1 MATDPIAP
9 EEQEELEEQPVSK
22 RYRFNPD
29 TLRNLETQ
37 LGVSVRGLSYNP
49 EAERQKRL
57 EVIES
62 QAQKERETLGRTFGL
77 QQGGVTSGTSQ
88 NQFEVFAGDVLE
100 TKAQQ
105 EADIYAQQAEQ
116 NRANAET
123 LSRILGT
130 QQAQA
135 ETERQTD
142 IAAEQFESG
151 QEFQREER
159 VGTQEYAREE
169 RKETQE
175 YQTTERVAEEAEARR
190 IFDEEQDQ
198 RKVEFL
204 QTTNLTQQQLDDARE
219 DMAAGRRLE
228 SEQLEA
234 EILQFDKSQAQEQ
247 EQFDATLAQRGEEL
261 SEEQRRF
268 NAEHAQR
275 EEEFRVDSNLTQ
287 QQLDDA
293 RDNIDAGIDLQ
304 NRQLQV
310 NINQFDEDQ
319 AERVR
324 QFNAS
329 LEDQKEER
337 RGREALEGRALD
349 LEEKKQKADNLR
361 AAGRVRDEETG
372 ELLETIEAEIARA
385 EVDESVRQFDEELDR
400 RETEFLAE
408 VGLRKEEL
416 DDLRIDRAAGRT
428 AEDEA
433 LAQRIAEFDA
443 SQTELGR
450 QFDEEL
456 AEAAAERTDRNNI
469 EANRLEEE
477 RQRRLEDFRQFDAS
491 TLIENARTEIA
502 RSESARDSARQQQEV
517 LQQNFDQLVVKAE
530 LAGITPEEW
539 GEEFGGFSTLQRELQ
554 NANETLQHAELNL
567 QRDRDQQEQFR
578 FMATLTGQVSGVEGE
593 ISLVELGLGLDDDDD
608 QTVVDLQIQTFK
620 NLAGAIGYTGDLD
633 DDTIEALLSD
643 KENPLSVSQVLSLD
657 AKRQYAEDSLAL
669 QEESRSNLLASL
681 EEARLTGEYDND
693 PTLEAEI
700 ERAKIDLARL
710 SEVRAGIGQRA
721 ELTGFYGPDRSLT
734 TEDLG
739 ISFDPSEFFD
749 EEGELI
755 SFNRFYELVDQAGP
769 VFQALGITPSQ
780 EEIEDFLRT
789 GKMDIGAEVTFEK
802 TAQVAEIAI
811 RNREIAI
818 EEADLGLR
826 EAEQDLAELIATGEE
841 VLTGED
847 GEPILDENGETQTV
861 ETLEKKISDRELD
874 LSQQRVDLEN
884 RLADQDAF
892 EFATEQT
899 GVFIGVE
906 GSLTTDNLGIDT
918 DRYVTEEGDSFF
930 DLEDS
935 ALLEGEIR
943 DRDEAIDRTIDVLAA
958 GGVEADEDMALN
970 FLRTGEIETPG
981 QITMAGRDQ
990 MARVKI
996 AYEEID
1002 INRDLADLEEQIAEA
1017 DATGMWDEVETL
1029 EREMQE
1035 RKADLDLLT
1044 LTGEGNWTKDA
1055 DGNIDYTQSETIE
1068 NRRLEFEEGATKD
1081 RAAIERANTTGF
1093 YIDPDTNEPI
1103 ETIESRLRGEEIALE
1118 YFVLTGKELKEV
1130 SRESAAGGDLWTE
1143 LTEGEREERIIDSFV
1158 DTFGYYPTSTQIGEI
1173 SRGNPI
1179 REVIETV
1186 ELKQLAA
1193 DNAARRFDS
1202 QTNRIAITNDAIA
1215 RMAELT
1221 GKIGGVGASFTAED
1235 FGVDLSALE
1244 RTGGGALLESEKRD
1258 AKTVLGDIFE
1268 FTTGREATDGELEDL
1283 INGNEIS
1290 LDDIPTLQM
1299 SAKAFE
1305 IADQMEARENER
1317 ESLRIERDD
1326 MDNSSAERLAEL
1338 KIQQTRADN
1347 EKAEIENRDRLARLE
1362 IVGDSVAR
1370 MAELTGT
1377 VGGGQ
1382 PLHVDDFAIDISN
1395 LSGPIM
1401 DALVGANP
1409 DEGISLEHIGY
1420 ISEAFG
1426 TSDDKITAEIIA
1438 ETYEVAFGR
1447 EITNQELYSLLLG
1460 EEIETDGTATLE
1472 ARSLGQEVADRF
1484 EDRRIVDEQ
1493 LAIDKAEQK
1502 SIDTD
1507 RTTREI
1513 RLDAER
1519 LADERLAE
1527 EELAIRR
1534 AQLESD
1540 TLLALG
1546 QLTGTIG
1553 GEDGNIAAEDFGI
1566 ATVFSQGDLD
1576 LINNR
1581 PGSPTEEQKER
1592 IEEIEN
1598 IPELIET
1605 FWYTAFGEDINQEQ
1619 LNNLLIGNEVEVEGL
1634 GLPTVE
1640 LQTLHSTISNNIAEG
1655 KREDRKLD
1663 QEDTVIQQEADR
1675 KDRLDRL
1682 DEEEAANRRE
1692 ELAIQRTETANRAT
1706 QAMAEITGFVGEDGT
1721 VTIEDL
1727 NLEFLIEGEN
1737 ALGGNVISP
1746 NNRIL
1751 AISALKTAIG
1761 RDPGEGEIANFINGG
1776 AVETDRIATLSG
1788 RQFAADFEVTLK
1800 ELDNQVQFNKDNNTL
1815 EREIAAG
1822 IVTINGDPKD
1832 TIAKRRHTWETEDE
1846 FQERQRIHNDNVK
1859 LEEDRIE
1866 LSRIE
1871 AMNQATQAMAE
1882 ITGYVS
1888 EDGEFSAE
1896 TLGLDF
1902 LIKNE
1907 SGNLDYFSSMENRSL
1922 IVAALTSALG
1932 REPEDDEWNS
1942 FISGDTILSER
1953 TQTLTGKKF
1962 SDDFTVAA
1970 KDLQDRDKQQTA
1982 DRAEDKRQFDK
1993 QTQAS
1998 LDRFTEEIALSRDL
2012 TDAQIREIRS
2022 GIENDIL
2029 QTAAS
2034 ISQEWSN
2041 ITGTTGVPG
2050 EVTGASLGFTE
2061 DQISAYSLDA
2071 GDLLRGASDSLLDIW
2086 NTSDGVSALN
2096 VDPNLRALIEKNAN
2110 SLLGRSL
2117 STEEMNEFFSEKTTF
2132 VGSDALKRAY
2142 EATVGISDIPEGEWA
2157 SVKSDLLSGKAVS
2170 VDSMPTLDARQLA
2183 TTIVTQNLDRNV
2195 ELKRVAD
2202 EFFINSESLKNSNDE
2217 AEQSLALDA
2226 ERVAN
2231 EYKIDT
2237 ATLMQAHQQVMA
2249 SLTGSV
2255 NATGSI
2261 SLSDF
2266 PTDYDAATLSAMYY
2280 SHVPAD
2286 QDLAIK
2292 EIANIKQAFEV
2303 VAGRKLEKGDLS
2315 KILNGRTV
2323 ELDKIPTLEAQ
2334 EWRQAVKDTAKSLGL
2349 DEKNLDNAMQ
2359 RFEVAQ
2365 RFSEVEAYRNQ
2376 FGEDVPLVMGD
2387 DGEYEYDQSFIDGQG
2402 TVSLESL
2409 GVSTIYGDKLS
2420 NVREYADSAPG
2431 LSAGDLLQQNVS
2443 NLKDMRKVNETGT
2456 KKASQQWEIG
2466 DIVSPTIDNLMRL
2479 PDDWEPSPEM
2489 MNEMDLEF
2497 FSTNYSGR
2505 KPWTHKKALIT
2516 SLKQLLRPTYSA
2528 WNPKRDDEGK
2538 PQDLGR
2544 WGDKNK
2550 VTASPNWT
2558 VDQWDK
2564 TFEEIAVIDGA
2575 WPTEVGYVLSGANTM
2590 GERATNILKLIY
2602 GDPGIT
2608 SEEAKNYFSGEASY
2622 TPSGFG
2628 LLGDETYE
2636 AEQDIKSS
2644 FMARVGREPSNSEIR
2659 AMLNGETLSGL
2670 PRSTMTFSSWKN
2682 QYEAYEKSERLRDS
2696 ILLSSMGT
2704 TGARLPREGDV
2715 FMVGEKTMKERL
2727 KDDEIS
2733 QAFVESIT
2741 GATFVSNSGGPSW
2754 LPSVG
2759 NLAASAVT
2767 AFGTYKAATVK

>member
-37 LGVSVRGLSYNP
+37 LGVSVRGLSYDP

-142 IAAEQFESG
+142 IAAGQFESG

-175 YQTTERVAEEAEARR
+175 YQTTERVAEQTEARS
-190 IFDEEQDQ
+190 IFDEEQAQ
-198 RKVEFL
+198 RNTEFL

-234 EILQFDKSQAQEQ
+234 EILQFDESQAQEQ

-319 AERVR
+319 AEEVR

-337 RGREALEGRALD
+337 RGREGLEGRALDIEGRALD

-385 EVDESVRQFDEELDR
+385 EVDESVRQFNEELDR

-416 DDLRIDRAAGRT
+416 DDLRTDRAAGRT

-433 LAQRIAEFDA
+433 LDQRIAEFDA

-456 AEAAAERTDRNNI
+456 AEAVAERTDRNNI
-469 EANRLEEE
+469 EANQLEEE
-477 RQRRLEDFRQFDAS
+477 RQKRLEDFRQFDAN

-539 GEEFGGFSTLQRELQ
+539 GEQFGGVSTLQRELQ

-633 DDTIEALLSD
+633 DDVAIEALLSD

-681 EEARLTGEYDND
+681 EEARLTGEYDD
-693 PTLEAEI
+693 EETLEAEI

-721 ELTGFYGPDRSLT
+721 ELTGLYGPDRSLT

-749 EEGELI
+749 EEGELK

-769 VFQALGITPSQ
+769 VFEALGITPSQ
-780 EEIEDFLRT
+780 EEILDFLRT

-861 ETLEKKISDRELD
+861 ETLEKKISDRELG

-906 GSLTTDNLGIDT
+906 GSLTTDSLGIDT
-918 DRYVTEEGDSFF
+918 DRYVTDDGASFF
-930 DLEDS
+930 DEDS
-935 ALLEGEIR
+935 ELLEEEIR
-943 DRDEAIDRTIDVLAA
+943 DRNEAIDRTIDVLAA

-981 QITMAGRDQ
+981 KITMAGRDQ

-996 AYEEID
+996 AHEEID

-1044 LTGEGNWTKDA
+1044 LTGEGDWTKDA

-1068 NRRLEFEEGATKD
+1068 NRRLEFEEGATED

-1093 YIDPDTNEPI
+1093 YIDPDTGESI
-1103 ETIESRLRGEEIALE
+1103 ETIESRLRDEEIALE
-1118 YFVLTGKELKEV
+1118 YFTLTGKEKRIVSLETLGIPGSAIGVDLDADPPTASYSFDNLGEEFEIFKPVFKGQREGEV
-1130 SRESAAGGDLWTE
+1130 SRRDQWEANDGSVTFEDFFEFADAIEVAIDNGRISDVWSDSDDMGEELLALYLDGEVTFKVEEHRLRKIEGDV
-1143 LTEGEREERIIDSFV
+1143 ISSFIDF
-1158 DTFGYYPTSTQIGEI
+1158 FGYQPTSHQITQVLKGYPI
-1173 SRGNPI
+1173 S
-1179 REVIETV
+1179 EEIETV

-1221 GKIGGVGASFTAED
+1221 GKIGGVGASFTADD

-1317 ESLRIERDD
+1317 ESLRIERDAIET
-1326 MDNSSAERLAEL
+1326 SSTERLAEL
-1338 KIQQTRADN
+1338 AIQQTRADN
-1347 EKAEIENRDRLARLE
+1347 EEAEIENRDRLARLE

-1401 DALVGANP
+1401 DALEKVDP
-1409 DEGISLEHIGY
+1409 DEGIDLDAIIT
-1420 ISEAFG
+1420 ISDWHENP
-1426 TSDDKITAEIIA
+1426 SDKITAEIIA

-1507 RTTREI
+1507 RTTRET

-1566 ATVFSQGDLD
+1566 ATVFSQDDLGTYYNQPNALD
-1576 LINNR
+1576 
-1581 PGSPTEEQKER
+1581 EEKR
-1592 IEEIEN
+1592 KDIEN
-1598 IPELIET
+1598 TQELIET
-1605 FWYTAFGEDINQEQ
+1605 FWYTAFGEDINDSDLQS
-1619 LNNLLIGNEVEVEGL
+1619 LMLGNEIQVEGL

-1655 KREDRKLD
+1655 KREDRIID

-1692 ELAIQRTETANRAT
+1692 ELAIQRTETVNRAN
-1706 QAMAEITGFVGEDGT
+1706 QAMAEITGFVGGDGT
-1721 VTIEDL
+1721 VTIDDL
-1727 NLEFLIEGEN
+1727 NLEFLIDENGE
-1737 ALGGNVISP
+1737 VSK
-1746 NNRIL
+1746 NNEIL
-1751 AISALKTAIG
+1751 VISALETALG
-1761 RDPGEGEIANFINGG
+1761 RVASLPEIHNFIGG
-1776 AVETDRIATLSG
+1776 KAIKTDRIATLSG
-1788 RQFAADFEVTLK
+1788 KQFADNFALTLR
-1800 ELDNQVQFNKDNNTL
+1800 ELDNQIQFNRDNNTL
-1815 EREIAAG
+1815 ERELAVG
-1822 IVTINGDPKD
+1822 LVDINTTNYEK
-1832 TIAKRRHTWETEDE
+1832 TLANKRHTWETEDE
-1846 FQERQRIHNDNVK
+1846 FEQRKKVHDDNVRI
-1859 LEEDRIE
+1859 EEDQIK
-1866 LSRIE
+1866 LSKT
-1871 AMNQATQAMAE
+1871 QAKTQAKQAMADL
-1882 ITGYVS
+1882 TGVVVGGEAGPVS
-1888 EDGEFSAE
+1888 LED
-1896 TLGLDF
+1896 LNLDF
-1902 LIKNE
+1902 LMDDVEVKDIDGNTIRTIRGIEANADLIE
-1907 SGNLDYFSSMENRSL
+1907 SAFISTFGRPPEPDELNSFTSGGFKLEGEMRTLDAKKVQNDFSIAARDITSRNTQQEKEFEENR
-1922 IVAALTSALG
+1922 
-1932 REPEDDEWNS
+1932 E
-1942 FISGDTILSER
+1942 
-1953 TQTLTGKKF
+1953 
-1962 SDDFTVAA
+1962 
-1970 KDLQDRDKQQTA
+1970 
-1982 DRAEDKRQFDK
+1982 QFDRTITNSIDEFAK
-1993 QTQAS
+1993 ELS
-1998 LDRFTEEIALSRDL
+1998 LSRDL
-2012 TDAQIREIRS
+2012 TDAQIGEIRS

-2034 ISQEWSN
+2034 ISQEWAN
-2041 ITGTTGVPG
+2041 ITGDTGIDG
-2050 EVTGASLGFTE
+2050 TIDGDSLGFSDSQIEAFTIRVDKLVPSDLRASFENGEVYGTE
-2061 DQISAYSLDA
+2061 DLGYDKLPPPTDGQ
-2071 GDLLRGASDSLLDIW
+2071 R
-2086 NTSDGVSALN
+2086 GVSETTLRYRIQKNAKDKLG
-2096 VDPNLRALIEKNAN
+2096 RALTDDELYDFLRDGSTFIGSETMKRGYLAMTRSSSVEDSEWVGIEEN
-2110 SLLGRSL
+2110 LLGG
-2117 STEEMNEFFSEKTTF
+2117 
-2132 VGSDALKRAY
+2132 GSVPL
-2142 EATVGISDIPEGEWA
+2142 EG
-2157 SVKSDLLSGKAVS
+2157 
-2170 VDSMPTLDARQLA
+2170 MPTLDARQLA
-2183 TTIVTQNLDRNV
+2183 SIIVTQGLDRDV
-2195 ELKRVAD
+2195 ELKKMAD
-2202 EFFINSESLKNSNDE
+2202 EFYVNRLSLKNSNDE

-2237 ATLMQAHQQVMA
+2237 ATLMQAHQQIQA
-2249 SLTGSV
+2249 SLTGEF

-2266 PTDYDAATLSAMYY
+2266 PIDHDPASLRSLRYGTREDQKRYDRE
-2280 SHVPAD
+2280 V
-2286 QDLAIK
+2286 
-2292 EIANIKQAFEV
+2292 ANIKQAFEV
-2303 VAGRKLEKGDLS
+2303 VAGRPINTEGGELDDIIS
-2315 KILNGRTV
+2315 GRTV
-2323 ELDKIPTLEAQ
+2323 ELKKLSTLEAK
-2334 EWRQAVKDTAKSLGL
+2334 EWRQAVINTAKDFGL

-2376 FGEDVPLVMGD
+2376 FGEDVPLVMGE

-2409 GVSTIYGDKLS
+2409 GLWDEFNPHGNLFVKAYNGDDSGENRILPYIQFGYSKEFIVNRFGEVIEGAFLS
-2420 NVREYADSAPG
+2420 
-2431 LSAGDLLQQNVS
+2431 
-2443 NLKDMRKVNETGT
+2443 KV
-2456 KKASQQWEIG
+2456 
-2466 DIVSPTIDNLMRL
+2466 
-2479 PDDWEPSPEM
+2479 
-2489 MNEMDLEF
+2489 
-2497 FSTNYSGR
+2497 GR
-2505 KPWTHKKALIT
+2505 KPTEEEISTLIGPVSNIGRST
-2516 SLKQLLRPTYSA
+2516 GSPFDSEG
-2528 WNPKRDDEGK
+2528 NPKAPHFTDFEG
-2538 PQDLGR
+2538 G
-2544 WGDKNK
+2544 
-2550 VTASPNWT
+2550 
-2558 VDQWDK
+2558 
-2564 TFEEIAVIDGA
+2564 
-2575 WPTEVGYVLSGANTM
+2575 
-2590 GERATNILKLIY
+2590 
-2602 GDPGIT
+2602 GIT
-2608 SEEAKNYFSGEASY
+2608 
-2622 TPSGFG
+2622 
-2628 LLGDETYE
+2628 
-2636 AEQDIKSS
+2636 
-2644 FMARVGREPSNSEIR
+2644 
-2659 AMLNGETLSGL
+2659 GL
-2670 PRSTMTFSSWKN
+2670 PRTTMNYNSWIN
-2682 QYEAYEKSERLRDS
+2682 QYHAYEKNERLRDS
-2696 ILLSSMGT
+2696 ILLSMMNKKTTEGDMLPYATDVTNEEMFTIGGETIEQSSMSRGEIAQSLASMITGFSGGGSDSPGWMGLVGNVVKAGAHLAGTYYANRAGRETDTT
-2704 TGARLPREGDV
+2704 TGT
-2715 FMVGEKTMKERL
+2715 KT
-2727 KDDEIS
+2727 D
-2733 QAFVESIT
+2733 
-2741 GATFVSNSGGPSW
+2741 
-2754 LPSVG
+2754 
-2759 NLAASAVT
+2759 
-2767 AFGTYKAATVK
+2767 